1 VEPSFIINLWAGSSP
16 PALARLP
23 HLEFQHLE
31 VFTSRTREEGRER
44 FRLHV
49 GYFDNPQ
56 VAERILKRV
65 RDVYPTAWVVPA
77 DRHLPVARLKGVV
90 SARLSSGDGSNVT
103 RCATLSGDKVM
114 DVAHPLQTLPSTA
127 MGEHGSLPRPCV
139 AVEAGGVQ
147 GLAPP
152 EQVLGLVAGPDASGM
167 AAAPLSAV
175 DTVTPYDLAVLD
187 ASEVLGLLEGPAGSC
202 QGYIPEFSAMEQVAD
217 FLRADVENVAI
228 IQVGEHEGLSATPT
242 LPLPVPSELAR
253 ALPGV
258 LRSASQVERPGGSF
272 PKFSIE
278 EWRAEAPP
286 KAEPKPRSWF
296 QRLTG

>member
-103 RCATLSGDKVM
+103 RCATLSGDKIM
-114 DVAHPLQTLPSTA
+114 DVAHPLQTLPPTA
-127 MGEHGSLPRPCV
+127 MGEHGSLPKPCV

-152 EQVLGLVAGPDASGM
+152 EQVLGLLAGPDASGM

-187 ASEVLGLLEGPAGSC
+187 ASEVLGLLEDPAGSC

-217 FLRADVENVAI
+217 FLRADVEHVAI

-278 EWRAEAPP
+278 EWRAEALP